1 MEFLTQLWL
10 PILVSG
16 VASFIISALAWTVL
30 PHHKKD
36 WRGLPDPD
44 AVQAAMRA
52 NPPEVGQYSLPWARD
67 ARAFEDPAMKQ
78 RLAEGPRAFI
88 TIVPNG
94 MPAMGPMMLKS
105 VIYNLVVSLLVA
117 YVTWHALG
125 PEAPYLEV
133 FRIAGTTAIMAYT
146 LASVPDSIWF
156 GRPWRTYGMQVIDG
170 VAFGLVTAGVFGW
183 LWP

>member
-1 MEFLTQLWL
+1 
-10 PILVSG
+10 
-16 VASFIISALAWTVL
+16 
-30 PHHKKD
+30 
-36 WRGLPDPD
+36 
-44 AVQAAMRA
+44 
-52 NPPEVGQYSLPWARD
+52 
-67 ARAFEDPAMKQ
+67 MKQ

-105 VIYNLVVSLLVA
+105 VIYNVVVSLLVA

>member
-105 VIYNLVVSLLVA
+105 VIYNVVVSLLVA